1 MTEQSFEPAL
11 GTDSDS
17 IELDSS
23 AKNQAPPNLDAL
35 LDQIDSVLEQNAQEF
50 VESFVQKGGQ

>member
-1 MTEQSFEPAL
+1 MTEQSFEPAR

-17 IELDSS
+17 SELASS

-35 LDQIDSVLEQNAQEF
+35 LNQIDSVLEQNAQEF